1 MAHNAAASDSVADWH
16 TPATHTRLITPLNL
30 AGLVVAIG
38 TVLFLLYPQQRLE
51 EQLRQNPQVDEV
63 SLQYMRSLL
72 TTQPSNPALRLQLAR
87 AYAQTGKYAEAL
99 KTLNRLYTNA
109 QADWREAG
117 YLAQLDILQKMTF
130 ATPPGSP
137 QRARRLAEL
146 RRAMRLAEPHIY
158 RIEALRS
165 LVRSAESTGETE
177 LAERV
182 LSQLVRSSPQLED
195 LAHAARRA
203 LGNQHYLVSAQY
215 SWRAMQLARLPA
227 ERMRYLLQ
235 SLDTLQAGGLGALA
249 ITWVKQL
256 PPSARDVPML
266 HYRLIKLALA
276 SGQPAQAAEFARAL
290 VGFDSRVQ
298 PRFIPAYYELAYSA
312 FLGNRDLPDALRLS
326 QLAVAASPASPAS
339 AIWRERLAHVAEWSG
354 QPQIALIQ
362 WRWLATHRGS
372 ESAWQAMQRL
382 AGGLFDYATQI
393 MGLEHAWQQQ
403 GKRDEYAR
411 KLVQTY
417 EYMGQP
423 EAALAWLARNADEA
437 AHPPLLLLSAELL
450 ARMGRDSEAIER
462 YRRYLL
468 HNRAQP
474 DVAVAISALMQRAGN
489 YEAAFAVLDQ
499 SRGLARPT
507 DVLFWQ
513 NLGELA
519 WRLRHYETA
528 IIAYQALSNAPD
540 AALYQQV
547 RLVLALKHQN
557 PALAAQTAER
567 YWLKTR
573 QLELFMNAVDIYAEQ
588 ADWRSVK
595 RLYQLAAADKSF
607 PYEAD
612 LRFVAVRAEMYRQTG
627 EFAAAARDY
636 LFLIQRY
643 PGDSNLKQAY
653 IWLLLD
659 TRQLTQLDTRMRQWA
674 GGVGANPDLWEVYAA
689 GYLALGRP
697 AYALVLY
704 QRMAPARL
712 QDELWMLNYA
722 STLEAAGQTGLA
734 WQIRRK
740 LWQQRLASKR
750 PTDWLTS
757 GAHALDIERLRLVLL
772 NDPVRGQGVLWK
784 LLRSGAPAL
793 RQAPQFVELASAWL
807 NDHDQNDASR
817 IWLLRRYAHWLDTPL
832 GVQLADALTRQD
844 AGAAAALLDQHAGLL
859 LHDKMN
865 LSILAGRVDDAADL
879 AFRAME
885 AAPDDAALQQQSAPL
900 LLQNART
907 VGLESGYSEPGGY
920 TAMRHEI
927 SVTNYPLGGLKL
939 DLNLRQTSRSQVD
952 TRVLTRAP
960 NEIAAELALRQVG
973 TGMTQTFKL
982 QLSQGLNTQAG
993 LSFSRQQQLGARLLL
1008 DAQLGYNQTANE
1020 TAALRIVGRRDQLAL
1035 EALYSLDRW
1044 TQWSVRGE
1052 YNRYRSIDGQALGSG
1067 QVLTGTLTHSLGTHP
1082 ALRARVS
1089 ANWSGY
1095 QTRTSPLGGTSASLV
1110 PSGQPVTPAY
1120 FMPRAQRE
1128 IAAYV
1133 SLGDAV
1139 SSPLPARNL
1148 EYQAEIGVFYND
1160 VAGAG
1165 VRANA
1170 GIATRVLGADRLQLF
1185 TRFDQAPSGQVKPSL
1200 EAGIG
1205 YYLTY

>member
-16 TPATHTRLITPLNL
+16 TPATRTRLITPLNL

-51 EQLRQNPQVDEV
+51 EQLRLNPRVDEV

-72 TTQPSNPALRLQLAR
+72 TTQRANHALRLQLAR

-99 KTLNRLYTNA
+99 KTLTRLYTNA
-109 QADWREAG
+109 QPDWREAA
-117 YLAQLDILQKMTF
+117 YLAQLDILKKMTF
-130 ATPPGSP
+130 ATPPDSP
-137 QRARRLAEL
+137 QRAYRLAEL
-146 RRAMRLAEPHIY
+146 RRAMRLAEPHFY

-165 LVRSAESTGETE
+165 LARSAESIGETE

-182 LSQLVRSSPQLED
+182 LSQLVRSSPRVDD
-195 LAHAARRA
+195 LAHAARLA

-215 SWRAMQLARLPA
+215 SWRAMQGTRLPA

-235 SLDTLQAGGLGALA
+235 SLDTLQAGGLGQLA
-249 ITWVKQL
+249 ISWVKQL
-256 PPSARDVPML
+256 PPSTWNAPML
-266 HYRLIKLALA
+266 QYRLIKLALA
-276 SGQPAQAAEFARAL
+276 SGQPAHAAEFARAL
-290 VGFDSRVQ
+290 VGFDSSVQ

-312 FLGNRDLPDALRLS
+312 FLGNHDLPDAMRLAR
-326 QLAVAASPASPAS
+326 LAVAANPAST
-339 AIWRERLAHVAEWSG
+339 IWRERLAQVAEWSG

-362 WRWLATHRGS
+362 WRWLAVHRGS
-372 ESAWQAMQRL
+372 ESAWQALQRL
-382 AGGLFDYATQI
+382 AGGLFDYAAQI
-393 MGLEHAWQQQ
+393 MGLEHAWQRQ
-403 GKRDEYAR
+403 GKREEYAR

-423 EAALAWLARNADEA
+423 KAALAWLERHGDEA
-437 AHPPLLLLSAELL
+437 AHPSLLLLSAELL
-450 ARMGRDSEAIER
+450 ARMGRDSEAIEH

-468 HNRAQP
+468 NNRAQP
-474 DVAVAISALMQRAGN
+474 EVALAISALMQRAGM

-499 SRGLARPT
+499 SRALASST
-507 DVLFWQ
+507 DTLFWQ

-519 WRLRHYETA
+519 WRLHHYEQA
-528 IIAYQALSNAPD
+528 IVAYQVLSDAPD
-540 AALYQQV
+540 AAPYQQA
-547 RLVLALKHQN
+547 RLVRALKHQN

-567 YWLKTR
+567 YWLKTH

-588 ADWRSVK
+588 GDWRSVQ
-595 RLYQLAAADKSF
+595 RLYRLAAVDKSYH
-607 PYEAD
+607 YEGD

-627 EFAAAARDY
+627 KFAAAERDY
-636 LFLIQRY
+636 HFLIQRY
-643 PGDSNLKQAY
+643 PGDSSFKQAY
-653 IWLLLD
+653 LWLLLD
-659 TRQLTQLDTRMRQWA
+659 THQLAQLDTQMRQWA
-674 GGVGANPDLWEVYAA
+674 DGVGTNPDLWGVYAA

-697 AYALVLY
+697 AYALALY

-722 STLEAAGQTGLA
+722 ATLEAAGQTGLA

-750 PTDWLTS
+750 PADWLAS
-757 GAHALDIERLRLVLL
+757 GAQALDIERLRLLLL
-772 NDPVRGQGVLWK
+772 NDPARGQGVLWK
-784 LLRSGAPAL
+784 LLRSGLPAL

-807 NDHDQNDASR
+807 NDHEQNDASR
-817 IWLLRRYAHWLDTPL
+817 AWLLRRYAHWLDTPL
-832 GVQLADALTRQD
+832 GVQVSDALTRQD
-844 AGAAAALLDQHAGLL
+844 AHAAAALLDHHGGLL
-859 LHDKMN
+859 LYDKMN
-865 LSILAGRVDDAADL
+865 LSTLARRVDDAADL

-885 AAPDDAALQQQSAPL
+885 GAPDDAALQQQSVPL

-907 VGLESGYSEPGGY
+907 VGLESRYSEPGGY
-920 TAMRHEI
+920 TAMSHEI
-927 SVTNYPLGGLKL
+927 TATNYPLGGLKL
-939 DLNLRQTSRSQVD
+939 DLSLRQTIRSQVD
-952 TRVLTRAP
+952 TRVLARAP

-973 TGMTQTFKL
+973 TGMTQTLKL
-982 QLSQGLNTQAG
+982 QLGQGLNTQAG
-993 LSFSRQQQLGARLLL
+993 LNFSRQQQVGARLLL

-1035 EALYSLDRW
+1035 EALYPLDRW

-1067 QVLTGTLTHSLGTHP
+1067 QVLTSTLTHSLSTRP
-1082 ALRARVS
+1082 ALRTRVS

-1095 QTRTSPLGGTSASLV
+1095 QTSTNPLGGTSASLV
-1110 PSGQPVTPAY
+1110 PSGQPATPAY

-1148 EYQAEIGVFYND
+1148 EYQAEIGMFYND
-1160 VAGAG
+1160 VAGTG
-1165 VRANA
+1165 VRANV
-1170 GIATRVLGADRLQLF
+1170 GIATRVLGADRLQIF
-1185 TRFDQAPSGQVKPSL
+1185 ARFDQAPSGQVKPSL

-1205 YYLTY
+1205 YHLTY